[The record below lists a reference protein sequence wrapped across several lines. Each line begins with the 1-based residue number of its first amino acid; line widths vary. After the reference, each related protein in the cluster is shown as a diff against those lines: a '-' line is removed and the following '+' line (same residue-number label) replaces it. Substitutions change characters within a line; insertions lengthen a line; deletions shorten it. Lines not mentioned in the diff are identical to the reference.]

1 MFNEPVLS
9 ETIILKPHIR
19 LETLHKELGEKE
31 ESGERL
37 GKGRGRC
44 SGALGCLKKIDH
56 SEKTECYVMLQ
67 NMSKPLSCYSD
78 LRIKGRIES

>member
-44 SGALGCLKKIDH
+44 SGALGCLKKITVGAVSREGDRNGKGG
-56 SEKTECYVMLQ
+56 SQSIRKNVLQ
-67 NMSKPLSCYSD
+67 MSC
-78 LRIKGRIES
+78 